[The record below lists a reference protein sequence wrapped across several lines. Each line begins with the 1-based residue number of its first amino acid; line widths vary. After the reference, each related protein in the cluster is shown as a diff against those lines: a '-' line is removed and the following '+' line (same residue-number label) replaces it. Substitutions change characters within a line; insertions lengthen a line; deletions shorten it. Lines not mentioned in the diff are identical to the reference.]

1 MYNHLGLFHYP
12 KIS

>member
-1 MYNHLGLFHYP
+1 MYNQLRLFHYP

>member
-1 MYNHLGLFHYP
+1 MYNHLRLFHYP